1 MLKPGCRRIL
11 GLAAK
16 ANVEGLA
23 YFRRFAMKTNS
34 MAYLVIAIGFA
45 SGTLRSSE
53 APSEGRAEAVPK
65 WEYRILT
72 KEQILELGKRDLAA
86 GLNKLG
92 DQGWELAAVEM
103 AFIFKRPK
111 SPLLPQGGDAIQRGE
126 RLGDIK
132 RRIALSEADLEMW
145 KDRVAWSERMLKK
158 GFLSEAQV
166 NGERLELKKLQIS
179 LDYLNREFQTLS
191 PNPSDRAPDRNPSRP
206 PERIKAPKPLPPP

>member
-1 MLKPGCRRIL
+1 
-11 GLAAK
+11 
-16 ANVEGLA
+16 
-23 YFRRFAMKTNS
+23 MKTNS
-34 MAYLVIAIGFA
+34 MASLVILIGFA
-45 SGTLRSSE
+45 SGTLRGSE
-53 APSEGRAEAVPK
+53 VPSEGRAEAVPK

-72 KEQILELGKRDLAA
+72 KEQILDLGGKDLAA

-92 DQGWELAAVEM
+92 DQGWELAAIET
-103 AFIFKRPK
+103 AFIFKRAKP
-111 SPLLPQGGDAIQRGE
+111 SLFPQGWGEMQRGE
-126 RLGDIK
+126 RLEDIK

-191 PNPSDRAPDRNPSRP
+191 PKPSDRAPDRKPPRQ
-206 PERIKAPKPLPPP
+206 PERIKAPKPLPTP